1 MAPSVVR
8 CGREVGGVTRVMG
21 RPLAPRMAP
30 YQRVVAAPVSTAP
43 VALETTTAGTNNHIQ
58 SSMPTLAGLLHQARA
73 NALLDARAKA
83 KMATCSSQK
92 DNKVQKS
99 LKCPRSE
106 NFTICNLL
114 FGNEEQENN
123 IDIEKLTPTPLHAA
137 SLLPQPA
144 PLVSK
149 LLQSGIP
156 LNETNVLN
164 QTPLHTLLLGDVQS
178 NSSLEALQTLVDS
191 GMNVCSKDNNGDT
204 PLHYVR
210 HILHKGLY
218 NRAADVAKILIQA
231 GAAVDAVNNEGRTIL
246 TYSVEHLDTSL
257 SLTQLLVNCGASV
270 WGANQHNQAHSAFVW
285 FLKAVISKRK
295 LENSSQTLFI
305 ISFLMSDQPKRMQQH
320 VIRSMIMHSK
330 CYKVLGPIFLELK
343 NLMSPHWSQ
352 PQSLS
357 LSCCRS
363 IRKTLTPKRIHH
375 GTTQLPLPTTLHNL
389 LLLKDSNS
397 SCTIPSDRT
406 PNSES

>member
-1 MAPSVVR
+1 
-8 CGREVGGVTRVMG
+8 T
-21 RPLAPRMAP
+21 
-30 YQRVVAAPVSTAP
+30 
-43 VALETTTAGTNNHIQ
+43 
-58 SSMPTLAGLLHQARA
+58 
-73 NALLDARAKA
+73 
-83 KMATCSSQK
+83 
-92 DNKVQKS
+92 KVQKWP
-99 LKCPRSE
+99 KCHKSD

-114 FGNEEQENN
+114 FGYEEQENN

-137 SLLPQPA
+137 SLLAQPA

-149 LLQSGIP
+149 LLQSGTP

-178 NSSLEALQTLVDS
+178 SSSLEALQTLVDS
-191 GMNVCSKDNNGDT
+191 GMNVCVKDNSGDT

-210 HILHKGLY
+210 HLLQKGLY
-218 NRAADVAKILIQA
+218 DRAAKVAQVLIKA
-231 GAAVDAVNNEGRTIL
+231 GTPVDAVNNEGRTLL
-246 TYSVEHLDTSL
+246 TYSVEHLDKSI
-257 SLTQLLVNCGASV
+257 SLTRLLVNSGASV
-270 WGANQHNQAHSAFVW
+270 WGANQHNQGHSAFVW
-285 FLKAVISKRK
+285 FLKAVIAKRT

-305 ISFLMSDQPKRMQQH
+305 ISFLMSDQPKQMQQH

-363 IRKTLTPKRIHH
+363 IRKTLTPKRIQH
-375 GTTQLPLPTTLHNL
+375 GTTELPLPTTLHNL
-389 LLLKDSNS
+389 LLLQDSNPS
-397 SCTIPSDRT
+397 SNVS
-406 PNSES
+406 